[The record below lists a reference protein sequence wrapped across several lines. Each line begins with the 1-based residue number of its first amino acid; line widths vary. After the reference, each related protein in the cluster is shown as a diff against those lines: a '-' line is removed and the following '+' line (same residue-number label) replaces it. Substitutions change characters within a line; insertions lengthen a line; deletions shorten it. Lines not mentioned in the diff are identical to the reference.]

1 MKLGIFGRPI
11 GHSRSPKLFAVLG
24 RLLNRKMSYKAVE
37 VKKDDFAAT
46 AERSRKAGWR
56 GASVTIP
63 FKLEAARL
71 ADRLTPAA
79 RAIGAANVLRF
90 EANNKITGHNTDA
103 DGLRDALKFAS
114 VGMSGV
120 HVLVFGAGGAAR
132 AAGYA
137 VAKGGAKTVRFTNR
151 TASTAK
157 ECARDLAPYFPKTSF
172 SVGAPR
178 NADIWINATP
188 LGQNGNPDKS
198 PAPKSL
204 RAPAAAVDLVY
215 GKKTA
220 FQRHAERLGARTSDG
235 TAMLVFQALRAY
247 EFWDRPLGPR
257 RRALLA
263 ERLIKEL
270 S

>member
-1 MKLGIFGRPI
+1 LLDKKL
-11 GHSRSPKLFAVLG
+11 
-24 RLLNRKMSYKAVE
+24 SYQAVE
-37 VKKDDFAAT
+37 VKEDDFAAT
-46 AERSRKAGWR
+46 AQRSRKAKWR

-63 FKLEAARL
+63 FKIEAARL

-79 RAIGAANVLRF
+79 KGIGAVNVLKF
-90 EANNKITGHNTDA
+90 GPKQITGHNTDA
-103 DGLRDALKFAS
+103 DGLRDALKRAG
-114 VGMSGV
+114 VVMSGV

-132 AAGYA
+132 AAGWA
-137 VAKGGAKTVRFTNR
+137 LAKSGAKTVRFANR
-151 TASTAK
+151 TISTAK
-157 ECARDLAPYFPKTSF
+157 ECARDLAPCFPKTSF
-172 SVGAPR
+172 SAGAPR

-188 LGQNGNPDKS
+188 LGQNGNPDIS

>member
-1 MKLGIFGRPI
+1 MKLGIFGRPL
-11 GHSRSPKLFAVLG
+11 GHTRSPRLFALLG
-24 RLLNRKMSYKAVE
+24 RLLNKKLSYKAVE
-37 VKKDDFAAT
+37 INDADFTAT

-63 FKLEAARL
+63 FKLEAAK
-71 ADRLTPAA
+71 AASRLTPACK
-79 RAIGAANVLRF
+79 AIGAANVLRF
-90 EANNKITGHNTDA
+90 DGKKITGHNTDA
-103 DGLRDALKFAS
+103 DGLMDALKFAG
-114 VGMSGV
+114 VVMSGRT
-120 HVLVFGAGGAAR
+120 VLIFGAGGAAR

-137 VAKGGAKTVRFTNR
+137 LAKGGAKTVRFTNR

-157 ECARDLAPYFPKTSF
+157 ECVRDLAPYFPKTNF
-172 SVGAPR
+172 SSGAPR

-188 LGQNGNPDKS
+188 LGQNGNPDVS

-204 RAPAAAVDLVY
+204 KAPVAAVDMVY

-220 FQRHAERLGARTSDG
+220 FQRHAERLGAQVSDG
-235 TAMLVFQALRAY
+235 TGMLVFQALRAY
-247 EFWDRPLGPR
+247 EFWDRPFGPR

-263 ERLIKEL
+263 ADLIQEL